1 MKRARKLPIRPAL
14 FIAAALTATGC
25 MVHKA
30 DTKPKSPIEL
40 PEQYA
45 EVDKERAGQAEQ
57 TPDPGRW
64 WEDFG
69 DADLNALVERSL
81 ADSLQ
86 LRQTWARLDQAEAL
100 ARQAGASLQPNVNA
114 ELSASRT
121 RRNMTFPGPAGNTTT
136 SITQNNYSASIPVA
150 YEVDLWGKLRSRARA
165 AAYDAF
171 ASRDD
176 VEAAAMTLTANVAEN
191 WFNIVEQRAKA
202 KLLRQQLMTNEAFL
216 ELVMLRFGQ
225 GESSATEV
233 LQQRQQVQSA
243 RAQLSLVEGRERVLV
258 QQLAVLVGRGPG
270 ALVTTD
276 REELPDL
283 PHLPAAGLPSELL
296 KRRPDV
302 RAAQRRVVAADY
314 RVGEA
319 IANRYPSLTLSGSL
333 GYSSVSLGE
342 LFDSFVWS
350 VMGSI
355 SASLWDGGRRSAE
368 VDRTRAVMEERL
380 MGYGQTL
387 LTAVLEVES
396 SLVNEKQQDAN
407 IQELEH
413 QVDTSRQTLDI
424 ARLRYQQGLTDF
436 LPVLTSLQALHA
448 AEQNLLSSKRQLISH
463 RIQLCRALGGTWTT
477 ELDKPAK
484 ENDDK

>member
-1 MKRARKLPIRPAL
+1 MRALAPVVVL
-14 FIAAALTATGC
+14 LTGMAVGC
-25 MVHKA
+25 MVHQA
-30 DTKPKSPIEL
+30 DTQPESPVQLPDRYQSLEAEKDKKSSE
-40 PEQYA
+40 E
-45 EVDKERAGQAEQ
+45 
-57 TPDPGRW
+57 PDPGRW

-69 DADLNALVERSL
+69 DEELTGLVDRAL

-86 LRQTWARLDQAEAL
+86 LRQTWARLNQAEAL
-100 ARQAGASLQPNVNA
+100 ASQAGASFQPNVNA
-114 ELSASRT
+114 ELSASRS
-121 RRNMTFPGPAGNTTT
+121 RRNITAPGPDGATTRAFT
-136 SITQNNYSASIPVA
+136 SNAYSASIPVA

-165 AAYDAF
+165 AAFDAF

-176 VEAAAMTLTANVAEN
+176 VESAAMTLTASVAEN
-191 WFNIVEQRAKA
+191 WYNVIEQRAKQ

-233 LQQRQQVQSA
+233 LQQRQQVQST
-243 RAQLSLVEGRERVLV
+243 RAQVSLVEAREQVLV
-258 QQLAVLVGRGPG
+258 QQLAVLLGRGPG
-270 ALVTTD
+270 ALVTTR
-276 REELPDL
+276 REELPKL
-283 PHLPAAGLPSELL
+283 PTLPSAGLPSELL

-319 IANRYPSLTLSGSL
+319 IANRYPSLTLSGSV
-333 GYSSVSLGE
+333 GYSSLSLSE

-355 SASLWDGGRRSAE
+355 SASLWDGGRRAAE
-368 VDRTRAVMEERL
+368 VDRTRAVLEERL

-396 SLVNEKQQDAN
+396 SLVNEKQQIAN
-407 IQELEH
+407 IEELER

-436 LPVLTSLQALHA
+436 LPVLTSLQSLHM
-448 AEQNLLSSKRQLISH
+448 AEQNLLSSKRQLLSH

-477 ELDKPAK
+477 QLEKPAK
-484 ENDDK
+484 ESDS